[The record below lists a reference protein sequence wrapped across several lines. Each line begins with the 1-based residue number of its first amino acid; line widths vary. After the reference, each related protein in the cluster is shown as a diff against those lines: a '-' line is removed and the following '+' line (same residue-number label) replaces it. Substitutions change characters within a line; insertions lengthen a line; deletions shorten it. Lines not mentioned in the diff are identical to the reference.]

1 MDDQRFDA
9 LTRFVS
15 TVTGRRNALASVAIL
30 LALLG
35 RLLRGPGAA
44 ARPKPGLCRSLGQPC
59 YPDRGIGCCGRAA
72 CRQGRC
78 RCGRTQRV
86 CRGRCIAKSRCC
98 TNRDCRG
105 GQRCR
110 RGRCQCPPGQRKR
123 GKRCVPANAC
133 ASNQTRCAGACVN
146 LKTAKGHCG
155 ECGNACAGTATCKQ
169 GVCVAGG
176 EYALVR
182 SWEPTL
188 PSPYGIAVNRVGN
201 VYATY
206 PAVSQIWKFTGDGVE
221 VDFWDAGLGAYPTG
235 IDVNAAG
242 LVFASLTDDRAV
254 QRYTS
259 DGSPDG
265 PSFPVIDAP
274 FGLAVNS
281 HSGDIY
287 VAAPVDD
294 PGVIKRYAADGTL
307 IEIWGPPDIPF
318 GQPFGVAVA
327 PNGDVYVT
335 DWLLNRVQWFSATG
349 VPRGEW
355 GEGGDGD
362 GQFTAP
368 LGVTVDAA
376 GFVYVADQGNDRVQK
391 FTASGGFVGAF
402 GGDSIP
408 TPLDVA
414 VSRTG
419 MAYVTDDGGVI
430 VQIQPD

>member
-1 MDDQRFDA
+1 MDDPSFDEMTRRMFTVASRRSAFAVLAGIITLLTGWRAEQRA
-9 LTRFVS
+9 GAQR
-15 TVTGRRNALASVAIL
+15 RRNVCRP
-30 LALLG
+30 LG
-35 RLLRGPGAA
+35 GACFPERGLR
-44 ARPKPGLCRSLGQPC
+44 
-59 YPDRGIGCCGRAA
+59 CCGNAA
-72 CRQGRC
+72 CRQGKC
-78 RCGRTQRV
+78 RCGRQQKVCGGRCISKQR
-86 CRGRCIAKSRCC
+86 CCRNRECGAGQRCQRGRC
-98 TNRDCRG
+98 T
-105 GQRCR
+105 
-110 RGRCQCPPGQRKR
+110 GRCGAGKHRC
-123 GKRCVPANAC
+123 GKRCVNLK
-133 ASNQTRCAGACVN
+133 STNQHCGACG
-146 LKTAKGHCG
+146 L
-155 ECGNACAGTATCKQ
+155 ACAGTATCKQ

-176 EYALVR
+176 EYGLVR

-206 PAVSQIWKFTGDGVE
+206 PAVSQIWRFTGDGVE

-355 GEGGDGD
+355 GEGGDGE

-376 GFVYVADQGNDRVQK
+376 GFVYVADRGNSRVQK

-402 GGDSIP
+402 GGGSIP
-408 TPLDVA
+408 TPIDVA
-414 VSRTG
+414 VSRSG
-419 MAYVTDDGGVI
+419 MVYVTDESGVI
-430 VQIQPD
+430 VQFQPD